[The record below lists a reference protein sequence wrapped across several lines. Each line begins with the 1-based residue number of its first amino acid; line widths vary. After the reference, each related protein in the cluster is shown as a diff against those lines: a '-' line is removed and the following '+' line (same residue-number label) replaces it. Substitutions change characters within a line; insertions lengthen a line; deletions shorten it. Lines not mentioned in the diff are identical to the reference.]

1 MCLSA
6 AFYREF
12 IMPDVVT
19 LKNGEKK
26 VVVEV
31 GSKTEQEYRAQG
43 FSDKAQERPKAK
55 RGPKPKTAVSE
66 E

>member
-1 MCLSA
+1 
-6 AFYREF
+6 
-12 IMPDVVT
+12 MPDVVT

-43 FSDKAQERPKAK
+43 FSDKAQEKPKAK